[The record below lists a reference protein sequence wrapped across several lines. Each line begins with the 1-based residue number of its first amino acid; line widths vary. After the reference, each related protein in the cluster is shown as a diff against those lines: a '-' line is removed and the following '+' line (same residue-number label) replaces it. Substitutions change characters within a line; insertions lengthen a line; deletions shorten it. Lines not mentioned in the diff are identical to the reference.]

1 MGSIRKVVFPVAGL
15 GTRFLPATKAV
26 PKEMLPIVDRPL
38 IQYAV
43 DEALAAGCDHF
54 IFVSAEG
61 KDAIARHFGPA
72 PTLEAELKAKGK
84 SELLDQLASI
94 APAGTRF
101 DFVLQGQPLGL
112 GHAVGCAEELVGNEP
127 FGVILPD
134 EFLWPGPTGLKTL
147 VDAAARTGG
156 SVISVLDVP
165 REHTSRYG
173 IVAPGARDGALAEI
187 AGFVE
192 KPRPEVAPSTLA
204 AIGRYVLEPEVFAA
218 LRTVQRGAGGEIQ
231 LTDAIAAL
239 IGQRP
244 LHALTFQGRR
254 FDCGDKLGYI
264 EANLAVALER
274 EDIGGDRRAR
284 LSALLG

>member
-1 MGSIRKVVFPVAGL
+1 MRPIRKIVFPVAGL

-54 IFVSAEG
+54 IFVTAEG
-61 KDAIARHFGPA
+61 KEAIARHFAPA
-72 PTLEAELKAKGK
+72 PALEAELKAKAK
-84 SELLDQLASI
+84 TELLEQLASI
-94 APAGTRF
+94 APSHARF
-101 DFVLQGQPLGL
+101 DFVLQGEPLGL

-134 EFLWPGPTGLKTL
+134 EFLWPSETGLKTL
-147 VDAAARTGG
+147 VDAAHKTDG

-165 REHTSRYG
+165 RAHTSRYG
-173 IVAPGARDGALAEI
+173 IVAPGKVDGDLVEI

-192 KPRPEVAPSTLA
+192 KPKPDAAPSTLA
-204 AIGRYVLEPEVFAA
+204 AIGRYVLEPQIFAA
-218 LRTVQRGAGGEIQ
+218 LKNVKRGAGGEIQ

-239 IGQRP
+239 IGERP
-244 LHALTFQGRR
+244 LHALTYQGRR

-264 EANLAVALER
+264 EANLAVALQR
-274 EDIGGDRRAR
+274 EDIGADRKTR
-284 LSALLG
+284 LSSLMG